1 MSLENAPQD
10 APLTDVVERTPSL
23 RRAYVLFMDIIGF
36 SRLKTAQQV
45 AAQKELSRMVQEMPE
60 VIAARAD
67 TDSFIARPTGD
78 GMALLFFKDLL
89 SPLRC
94 ALQIHQHLKYNAAE
108 LKQTI
113 GVDVKMRMGVHA
125 GEVTLVEDLNRNQ
138 DAAGEGII
146 TAQRV
151 MDLGDEDHILLS
163 SEVAKVLKGIEPWAN
178 YLTDLGEV
186 RVKHKVVVHVYNLYG
201 RLDGPFCGNPS
212 KPKSISED
220 SRNRAKEARAQRPS
234 LSDMILPYKKPI
246 ITLLVL
252 GGIGYGGYSYNEKTK
267 DAKNPKGGLVKTF
280 EELKA
285 KLTPKPGAPPKQYP
299 KSAGGGSSGSG
310 KSSGNGSSNSGS
322 SSGGGSGKIM
332 VPRVVGDDIGSA
344 EQALIDSGFHVTKNP
359 MASKAPADQVVK
371 QSPSSGSKLAAGATV
386 KIWFSSGAKDQDET
400 TKDPGESPAGGE
412 EVKPD
417 TGGEK
422 EGGASSGST
431 GGEE

>member
-23 RRAYVLFMDIIGF
+23 RRAYVLFMDIVGF
-36 SRLKTAQQV
+36 SRFKTAQQV

-108 LKQTI
+108 MKQTI
-113 GVDVKMRMGVHA
+113 GTDIKMRMGVHA
-125 GEVTLVEDLNRNQ
+125 GEVTLVEDMNHNA

-146 TAQRV
+146 MAQRV

-178 YLTDLGEV
+178 YLTDFGEV

-212 KPKSISED
+212 RPRSISED

-234 LSDMILPYKKPI
+234 LSDMLLPYKKPI
-246 ITLLVL
+246 TTVLVL
-252 GGIGYGGYSYNEKTK
+252 GSLGYGGYAYNKST
-267 DAKNPKGGLVKTF
+267 N
-280 EELKA
+280 
-285 KLTPKPGAPPKQYP
+285 KLTELFESAKVALAP
-299 KSAGGGSSGSG
+299 KSSADTKKNGKSGSKSGSG
-310 KSSGNGSSNSGS
+310 KSNNGRSS
-322 SSGGGSGKIM
+322 SSGGTNASSGGGISSKILI
-332 VPRVVGDDIGSA
+332 PKVVGDDISSA
-344 EQALIDSGFHVTKNP
+344 EQTLIDAGFHVVKSEIS
-359 MASKAPADQVVK
+359 SKAPADQVVK
-371 QSPSSGSKLAAGATV
+371 QSPGSGSKLLPGSTV
-386 KIWFSSGAKDQDET
+386 KIWFSKGAGSEDTMEPGASTGDSG
-400 TKDPGESPAGGE
+400 GGE
-412 EVKPD
+412 TKPD

-422 EGGASSGST
+422 EGGASSSGD
-431 GGEE
+431 GDEE

>member
-94 ALQIHQHLKYNAAE
+94 ALQIHQHLKYNATE
-108 LKQTI
+108 LKQNI
-113 GVDVKMRMGVHA
+113 GADIKMRMGVHA

-212 KPKSISED
+212 KPRSISED

-234 LSDMILPYKKPI
+234 FSDMILPYKKPI
-246 ITLLVL
+246 VTLLVL
-252 GGIGYGGYSYNEKTK
+252 GGLGYGGYSYNEKTK
-267 DAKNPKGGLVKTF
+267 DAKNPKGGLVKKF

-285 KLTPKPGAPPKQYP
+285 QLTPKPGAPPKTYP
-299 KSAGGGSSGSG
+299 KSTKDKSGSSG
-310 KSSGNGSSNSGS
+310 KSSRDGNSNSGS
-322 SSGGGSGKIM
+322 GSGGSSKIT

-344 EQALIDSGFHVTKNP
+344 EQALIDSGFRVTKKP
-359 MASKAPADQVVK
+359 MTSKAPADQVVQ

-386 KIWFSSGAKDQDET
+386 KIWFSSGAKDEEET
-400 TKDPGESPAGGE
+400 MKDPGESTNGGE
-412 EVKPD
+412 ETKPEE
-417 TGGEK
+417 GSEK
-422 EGGASSGST
+422 EGGASSGND

>member
-10 APLTDVVERTPSL
+10 TPLTDVVERTPSL

-60 VIAARAD
+60 VIVARAD

-108 LKQTI
+108 IKQTI
-113 GVDVKMRMGVHA
+113 GTDIKMRMGVHA

-146 TAQRV
+146 TAQRI

-234 LSDMILPYKKPI
+234 FGDMMLPYKKPI

-267 DAKNPKGGLVKTF
+267 DAKNPKGGLVKKF

-285 KLTPKPGAPPKQYP
+285 QLTPKPGAPPKKYP
-299 KSAGGGSSGSG
+299 KSSKGGSTGSG
-310 KSSGNGSSNSGS
+310 KSSGEGKSTSSGS
-322 SSGGGSGKIM
+322 GGASSKIT
-332 VPRVVGDDIGSA
+332 VPRVIGDDIGSA
-344 EQALIDSGFHVTKNP
+344 EQTLLDSGFRVAKKP
-359 MASKAPADQVVK
+359 MASKAPADQVVQ
-371 QSPSSGSKLAAGATV
+371 QSPKSGSKLAAGATV
-386 KIWFSSGAKDQDET
+386 KIWFSSGAKDEEET
-400 TKDPGESPAGGE
+400 TKDPSETTNSGE
-412 EVKPD
+412 ETKPEE
-417 TGGEK
+417 GSEK
-422 EGGASSGST
+422 EGGASSGND

>member
-23 RRAYVLFMDIIGF
+23 RRAYVLFMDIVGF

-45 AAQKELSRMVQEMPE
+45 AAQKELSRMVQEIPE
-60 VIAARAD
+60 VAISRRD
-67 TDSFIARPTGD
+67 LDNFIARPTGD

-108 LKQTI
+108 LKQVI
-113 GVDVKMRMGVHA
+113 GTDIKMRMGIHA
-125 GEVTLVEDLNRNQ
+125 GEVTLVEDMNRNM

-212 KPKSISED
+212 RPRSIAED
-220 SRNRAKEARAQRPS
+220 SRNRAKEARAQRPG
-234 LSDMILPYKKPI
+234 LGDLLLPYKKPI
-246 ITLLVL
+246 VTLLVL
-252 GGIGYGGYSYNEKTK
+252 GGLGYGGYAYNKSS
-267 DAKNPKGGLVKTF
+267 NGGLVKMI
-280 EELKA
+280 ESAKA
-285 KLTPKPGAPPKQYP
+285 SLAPKPSPEPR
-299 KSAGGGSSGSG
+299 KSNGG
-310 KSSGNGSSNSGS
+310 K
-322 SSGGGSGKIM
+322 SGGGKSGGGKSGGTKPTTVASSNGGGGTGKIT
-332 VPRVVGDDIGSA
+332 VPKVVGDDVSVA
-344 EQALIDSGFHVTKNP
+344 EQTLTDSGFNVSRQP
-359 MASKAPADQVVK
+359 AVSKMPADQVVR
-371 QSPSSGSKLAAGATV
+371 QSPSSGSKLAPGATV
-386 KIWFSSGAKDQDET
+386 KIWVSKGVEDSAHEGGDTSGGGD
-400 TKDPGESPAGGE
+400 SNGGE

-422 EGGASSGST
+422 EGGASSS
-431 GGEE
+431 GENGNE

>member
-1 MSLENAPQD
+1 MSLENAPLD

-45 AAQKELSRMVQEMPE
+45 AAQKELSRMVQEIPE
-60 VIAARAD
+60 VVAARSD
-67 TDSFIARPTGD
+67 RDNFIARPTGD

-108 LKQTI
+108 IKQTV
-113 GVDVKMRMGVHA
+113 GAEFKMRMGIHA
-125 GEVTLVEDLNRNQ
+125 GEVTLVEDMNRNM

-212 KPKSISED
+212 RPRGVAED
-220 SRNRAKEARAQRPS
+220 SKNRAKEARAQRPG
-234 LSDMILPYKKPI
+234 LGDLLLPYKKPI
-246 ITLLVL
+246 IAMVLL
-252 GGIGYGGYSYNEKTK
+252 GGLGYGGYAYNQST
-267 DAKNPKGGLVKTF
+267 NGGLVKKF
-280 EELKA
+280 DELKA
-285 KLTPKPGAPPKQYP
+285 SLAPKPGSDSKKNNGKPSKPGKG
-299 KSAGGGSSGSG
+299 KTTSARPSGGVVA
-310 KSSGNGSSNSGS
+310 
-322 SSGGGSGKIM
+322 SSGGGGGGGNRKIT
-332 VPRVVGDDIGSA
+332 VPKVVGDDASVA
-344 EQALIDSGFHVTKNP
+344 EQALSDSGFNVSRQP
-359 MASKAPADQVVK
+359 VSSKMPADQVVK
-371 QSPSSGSKLAAGATV
+371 QSPSSGSKLAPGATV
-386 KIWFSSGAKDQDET
+386 KIWVSKGVEDNTHEGGET
-400 TKDPGESPAGGE
+400 GGGDSNGGE

-422 EGGASSGST
+422 EGGASSSGDS
-431 GGEE
+431 GNE

>member
-45 AAQKELSRMVQEMPE
+45 AAQKELSRLVQEMPE
-60 VIAARAD
+60 VVAARAD

-113 GVDVKMRMGVHA
+113 GVEIKMRMGVHA
-125 GEVTLVEDLNRNQ
+125 GEVTLVEDMNHNA

-146 TAQRV
+146 TAQRI

-212 KPKSISED
+212 KPRSITED
-220 SRNRAKEARAQRPS
+220 SRNRAKEARAQRPT
-234 LSDMILPYKKPI
+234 LADMLLPYKKPI
-246 ITLLVL
+246 ATVLLL
-252 GGIGYGGYSYNEKTK
+252 GGMGYGGYAYNKST
-267 DAKNPKGGLVKTF
+267 AGGLTKMFESVKI
-280 EELKA
+280 A
-285 KLTPKPGAPPKQYP
+285 LTPKQSNDPKKNG
-299 KSAGGGSSGSG
+299 KSGGKSGSG
-310 KSSGNGSSNSGS
+310 KSGGGKFSGNGRSSGS
-322 SSGGGSGKIM
+322 GGSVNISNKIA
-332 VPRVVGDDIGSA
+332 VPRVVGDDASTA
-344 EQALIDSGFHVTKNP
+344 EQSLSDFRVVRVDVDS
-359 MASKAPADQVVK
+359 SKPADQVIR
-371 QSPSSGSKLAAGATV
+371 QAPSSGSKLLPGAAV
-386 KIWFSSGAKDQDET
+386 KIWVSKGAQGEGDTSPTEHTGGENGGDET
-400 TKDPGESPAGGE
+400 
-412 EVKPD
+412 KPD
-417 TGGEK
+417 TGGES
-422 EGGASSGST
+422 EGGASSGKD